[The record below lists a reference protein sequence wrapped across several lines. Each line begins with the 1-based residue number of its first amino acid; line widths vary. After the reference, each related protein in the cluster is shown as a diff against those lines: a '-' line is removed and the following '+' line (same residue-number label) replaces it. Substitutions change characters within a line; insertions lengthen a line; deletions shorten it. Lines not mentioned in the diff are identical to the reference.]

1 MQKASSDLPG
11 RSGPCSARFA
21 QAVALSACLL
31 VPWALPTLAHAQAQ
45 PQPQPQAQA
54 QAQAQ
59 AQPRVQAPNQTAS
72 PALAAPTVLMASPAA
87 ADPALE
93 ARVLAVAEELRCLV
107 CQNETIAASS
117 ADLAV
122 DLRRQI
128 RQQLLQG
135 RTEAQILEF
144 MVQRYGDFVLYR
156 PPLKASTLLLWLGP
170 FALLVVG
177 LGALALQ
184 IRQRRALPGADQVHP
199 PHAHSHTPP
208 GHAPGSLSD
217 AERRLAERLLGESLE
232 RP

>member
-1 MQKASSDLPG
+1 
-11 RSGPCSARFA
+11 
-21 QAVALSACLL
+21 
-31 VPWALPTLAHAQAQ
+31 
-45 PQPQPQAQA
+45 
-54 QAQAQ
+54 
-59 AQPRVQAPNQTAS
+59 
-72 PALAAPTVLMASPAA
+72 MASPAA

-117 ADLAV
+117 AELAI
-122 DLRRQI
+122 DLRKQI

-135 RTEAQILEF
+135 RSEAQILDF

-170 FALLVVG
+170 FVLLLVG
-177 LGALALQ
+177 LGALVVQ
-184 IRQRRALPGADQVHP
+184 IRQRRATSVA
-199 PHAHSHTPP
+199 AHSRHRPDHPDHPNHPNHTAPP
-208 GHAPGSLSD
+208 GHAAGGLSD